1 MAEVKNFYENLY
13 SSREEEL
20 IDVDLDQ
27 ELESFPIPKL
37 DKSRSDSLESPIT
50 ESELLSVLKNMKNG
64 KSPGSDGFTAEFFK
78 FFWHDLKIYIL
89 NAVNTIFEKKILP
102 VSQRLGIITCLPKGD
117 KPRHY
122 IKNWRPITLLNVLY
136 KLISGCITARIK
148 TTLNLLISNTQTGFI
163 PGRYIGENTRLIF
176 DLMAYTEQNSIPGL
190 LVLIDFE
197 KAFDSISW
205 SF

>member
-1 MAEVKNFYENLY
+1 MRRDKLQGLIIRSKSNWVEQGEKPTRYFLNLESRNYLNKTIKRVDCNGNIITNQKEILAEVKNFYENLY

-89 NAVNTIFEKKILP
+89 NAVNTLF
-102 VSQRLGIITCLPKGD
+102 
-117 KPRHY
+117 
-122 IKNWRPITLLNVLY
+122 
-136 KLISGCITARIK
+136 
-148 TTLNLLISNTQTGFI
+148 
-163 PGRYIGENTRLIF
+163 
-176 DLMAYTEQNSIPGL
+176 
-190 LVLIDFE
+190 
-197 KAFDSISW
+197 
-205 SF
+205 